1 MRVFLRLGQSVNKA
15 AQYTVVS
22 KAAVR
27 FSHSVGIHGVLS
39 AFFTVVIEDL
49 AENNL
54 GEIYFGLWFERVQL
68 GVHRRR
74 LRLCAS

>member
-1 MRVFLRLGQSVNKA
+1 M
-15 AQYTVVS
+15 
-22 KAAVR
+22 R